1 MDPVTYPVV
10 AAPCVHGRCEML
22 HDMAKREQIV
32 VSDNAK
38 AELKKLMAD
47 AGEQKPRIYIAGFG

>member
-1 MDPVTYPVV
+1 
-10 AAPCVHGRCEML
+10 ML